1 MLDDG
6 LLGILLHAC
15 VDGSID
21 AETIV
26 VEVVWG
32 AVGFGVLVA
41 EAVKRV
47 LLPLAEID
55 MVLHLVPLGVVAL
68 LRLLGGEHLTQILAE
83 IWC

>member
-1 MLDDG
+1 MFADG

-41 EAVKRV
+41 EAIERI
-47 LLPLAEID
+47 LLPLAEVDI
-55 MVLHLVPLGVVAL
+55 VLEHVPLGVVAL
-68 LRLLGGEHLTQILAE
+68 FRLLGGEYLSQVLAE
-83 IWC
+83 IGC